1 MSIFKELEDFT
12 MDHHSEPSREASREQ
27 TGNGPSSSRRIRR
40 YILNITLSGVMA
52 AVVFLATQIKINTA
66 IGYGNLGDGFI
77 LAASYVLGPLA
88 FFPAAIGSAL
98 ADLILGYA
106 VYIPATFLI
115 KGSMG
120 LVAGAIL
127 RRKNVSVKRRILAV
141 VIAEVIMVAGYFGFE
156 SLPFMYGPEAALLS
170 VPMNLVQAAF
180 GIGLGLILMFALR
193 RVKERFYEKL
203 CG

>member
-1 MSIFKELEDFT
+1 
-12 MDHHSEPSREASREQ
+12 MDNKSDSARDSSGVE
-27 TGNGPSSSRRIRR
+27 TGKKPSSSLRIRR
-40 YILNITLSGVMA
+40 YILNITISGVMA
-52 AVVFLATQIKINTA
+52 AIVFLATQIKITTA

-115 KGSMG
+115 KGCMG

-127 RRKNVSVKRRILAV
+127 RRKNVSWKRRILAV
-141 VIAEVIMVAGYFGFE
+141 LLAEVIMVAGYLGFE
-156 SLPFMYGPEAALLS
+156 SLPFMYGPAAALTS
-170 VPMNLVQAAF
+170 VPMNLVQGAF
-180 GIGLGLILMFALR
+180 GIGLGLVLMAALR
-193 RVKERFYEKL
+193 SVKERFYEKL
-203 CG
+203 HG